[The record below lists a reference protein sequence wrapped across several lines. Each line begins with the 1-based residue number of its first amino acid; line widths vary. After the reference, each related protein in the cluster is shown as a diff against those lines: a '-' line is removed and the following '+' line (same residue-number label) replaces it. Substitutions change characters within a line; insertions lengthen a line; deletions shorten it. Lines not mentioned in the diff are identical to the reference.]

1 MTLNEAAQAELTTQ
15 DSSRILAGTTPHGA
29 EKDSAHMKIQG
40 IDKPVLLIIL
50 LGLVSIILENA
61 SHEGSITM
69 FASHVLDV
77 VVSVLF
83 VFEFMIKFVKA
94 GEKLAFIKETPFE
107 TAFVMAFVFV
117 LIYTKFHF
125 FFVSPYAGHSVS
137 TKIVLVVSLFIVFKV
152 LMRVNKLHA
161 YVRNLTTHPAQ
172 TIMLSF
178 CFVILTGTI
187 LLMMPFS
194 TADHTR
200 LPMIDSLFMATS
212 ATCVTGLGVVD
223 AATRLSVWGKLI
235 LMALIQIGGLG
246 IMILASFTAF
256 LVGKRMSF
264 QEKRAMSYMLEED
277 DTRNLTRGV
286 RNIIVFTFLFELAG
300 AFLLFPA
307 FQPTEGGVTMSVFY
321 SVFHA
326 VSAFCNAGF
335 ALFTDSLVPFRSSL
349 RVNATIAGLIIAGGI
364 SFAVL
369 TNSFRHIRSR
379 VLKRFFNNEGATE
392 KLNLNTRIVLLGTLI
407 LIVTGTLLI
416 YKFEHGGNL
425 LPLDIK
431 TQYLEAF
438 FQSVTLRT
446 AGFNTMDISNLQTA
460 TYAIMI
466 LFMFIGGASG
476 STAGGIKVNTV
487 GVVWSYVKSV
497 FSNNDDVV
505 LLNHSISKDQ
515 INQAFLVMLLS
526 MGVVFCG
533 TLLLCLS
540 EKQTFVRI
548 IFEAVS
554 AFATVGLST
563 GITPDLSGTGKL
575 TLVVL
580 MFIGRIGPL
589 TVVTAV
595 AGKALYHGVKYPEG
609 KIYIG

>member
-1 MTLNEAAQAELTTQ
+1 MIT
-15 DSSRILAGTTPHGA
+15 RHGV
-29 EKDSAHMKIQG
+29 EKDLAHMKTQK
-40 IDKPVLLIIL
+40 IDKLVLLIIL
-50 LGLVSIILENA
+50 LGLISIILENA
-61 SHEGSITM
+61 SHEGSATM

-83 VFEFMIKFVKA
+83 VLEYMIKFVKA
-94 GEKLAFIKETPFE
+94 EKKFAFIRKAPFE
-107 TAFVMAFVFV
+107 TAFVLAFVSV
-117 LIYTKFHF
+117 LIYAKFHF
-125 FFVSPYAGHSVS
+125 FFISTYAGHGIS
-137 TKIVLVVSLFIVFKV
+137 TKIVLVISLFTVFKV
-152 LMRVNKLHA
+152 LMRINKLSV
-161 YVRNLTTHPAQ
+161 YVRNLTAHPAQ

-178 CFVILTGTI
+178 CFVILAGTI
-187 LLMMPFS
+187 LLMIPFS

-200 LPMIDSLFMATS
+200 LAMIDSLFMATS
-212 ATCVTGLGVVD
+212 ATCVTGLSVID
-223 AATRLSVWGKLI
+223 AATRFSVPGKLI
-235 LMALIQIGGLG
+235 LMVLIQIGGLG

-264 QEKRAMSYMLEED
+264 QEKRAMSYVLGED

-286 RNIIVFTFLFELAG
+286 RNIVVLTFLFELAG

-307 FQPTEGGVTMSVFY
+307 FHPMEGGFITSVFY

-335 ALFTDSLVPFRSSL
+335 ALFTDGLVPFRSSL
-349 RVNATIAGLIIAGGI
+349 LVNVTIAGLIIAGGI

-369 TNSFRHIRSR
+369 TNSFQHIRSR
-379 VLKRFFNNEGATE
+379 VFKRFFKHEGVTV
-392 KLNLNTRIVLLGTLI
+392 KLNLNTRIVLMGTLI

-416 YKFEHGGNL
+416 YKFEHRDNL
-425 LPLDIK
+425 LPLGIT

-446 AGFNTMDISNLQTA
+446 AGFNTMDISKLHTA
-460 TYAIMI
+460 TYALMI

-497 FSNNDDVV
+497 FSNKDEAVF
-505 LLNHSISKDQ
+505 LNHSISKDQ
-515 INQAFLVMLLS
+515 INQAFLVILLS
-526 MGVVFCG
+526 LCVVFGG

-540 EKQTFVRI
+540 EQQIFVRI
-548 IFEAVS
+548 MFEAVS
-554 AFATVGLST
+554 AFGTVGLST
-563 GITPDLSGTGKL
+563 GITPDLSATGKL

-589 TVVTAV
+589 TVVTAL
-595 AGKALYHGVKYPEG
+595 AGKAVYHGVKYPAG
-609 KIYIG
+609 KISIG